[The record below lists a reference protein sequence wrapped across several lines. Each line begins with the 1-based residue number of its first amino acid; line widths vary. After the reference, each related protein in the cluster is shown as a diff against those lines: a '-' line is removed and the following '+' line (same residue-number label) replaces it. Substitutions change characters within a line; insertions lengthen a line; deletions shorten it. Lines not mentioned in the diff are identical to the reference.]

1 MNTLF
6 KYKSVLLVFFACL
19 QTSSGIAQQVS
30 TDSYVKFIN
39 PIIGTAGHNT
49 VYPGVS
55 MPFGMVQLSPD
66 TRVNVDKCLT
76 YIYSDTSI
84 IGFNHIHHL
93 GILSSGSV
101 NVSLMPG
108 IGSLGDLR
116 GDSTQTSGYK
126 SAFSHTD
133 EFASAGYY
141 SVFLNTYGIKA
152 ELTSTERVGFSRY
165 TFPVKTIGH
174 IMLTLGQSVGS
185 IKTHLGN
192 IELLNRTTVRGFEY
206 IGLPSSQHKVYFTLV
221 FSKPYKSAILY
232 ANGQIQKL
240 RSKTASAA
248 DTRAEFIFRKAGTV
262 LAKISLSMVDQSGAE
277 VNLKAELPGWNFD
290 SLKNQSATKWDHA
303 LSGIKTEGN
312 VDSVKTLFYTAL
324 YHCFLTPTLDAD
336 ADHRYLGKDG
346 KIYTANFIHY
356 DVSSFPDHQ
365 RLNYALL
372 DLIAPDRMIDYF
384 HSLLTAQQE
393 FRKNTQPNQ
402 QLNQQLQSSLG
413 IRQLSILSDA
423 YFQGTLPLTMTLPV
437 YEETVKLVHD
447 WSAPKPGSLQ
457 PENNTIDLP
466 LAYMN
471 ASRLAK
477 MLHKT
482 DDYQFFM
489 RQFAIYQHLE
499 EVKGKLQ
506 LKTGAPILSASSQ
519 CCTDFRQLPAK
530 SADQPKKSGLAL
542 YKNNA
547 LGLPTADQ
555 GVESSAWYVFN
566 AIGIYPLNLSDG
578 NFYFTSPLF
587 LKTTISGN
595 NKIKFVVLG
604 NNNSLPD
611 QYITSALLNNQY
623 LKMMYLASGTLNNG
637 AILKL
642 DNHALSNSGVPSL
655 LHDKSKLIRKIHK
668 KRKNTALSP

>member
-6 KYKSVLLVFFACL
+6 RYKSVLFVFFVCL
-19 QTSSGIAQQVS
+19 QTSSGIAQQLPN
-30 TDSYVKFIN
+30 DSYVKFIN
-39 PIIGTAGHNT
+39 PIIGTACHNT
-49 VYPGVS
+49 IYPGVS

-66 TRVNVDKCLT
+66 TRVNEDKCLT
-76 YIYSDTSI
+76 YTYTDTSI

-93 GILSSGSV
+93 GLFSSGSV

-108 IGSLGDLR
+108 IGSLGDLTA
-116 GDSTQTSGYK
+116 DSTQTSGYR

-165 TFPVKTIGH
+165 TFPVKTTGH
-174 IMLTLGQSVGS
+174 IMLTLGQSAGS
-185 IKTHLGN
+185 LKTHLGN

-206 IGLPSSQHKVYFTLV
+206 IGLPSSHHKVYFTLV

-232 ANGQIQKL
+232 ANGQIQKQ

-262 LAKISLSMVDQSGAE
+262 LAKLSLSMVDQSGAD

-290 SLKNQSATKWDHA
+290 SLKNQSATKWDHV
-303 LSGIKTEGN
+303 LSGIKAEGN
-312 VDSVKTLFYTAL
+312 VDSVKTIFYTAL

-336 ADHRYLGKDG
+336 ADRRYLGKDG
-346 KIYTANFIHY
+346 KIYTANYIHY
-356 DVSSFPDHQ
+356 DVSCFPDQ
-365 RLNYALL
+365 ERLNYALL
-372 DLIAPDRMIDYF
+372 NLIAPDRMVDYF
-384 HSLLTAQQE
+384 HSLLTGQQE
-393 FRKNTQPNQ
+393 FRKNTLP
-402 QLNQQLQSSLG
+402 NQQLQSSLG
-413 IRQLSILSDA
+413 IRQFSILSDA
-423 YFQGTLPLTMTLPV
+423 YFQGTLPLNMALPV
-437 YEETVKLVHD
+437 YEEIVKLVHA
-447 WSAPKPGSLQ
+447 WPIPKPGALP

-466 LAYMN
+466 TTYMN

-489 RQFAIYQHLE
+489 HEVAVYQHLD
-499 EVKGKLQ
+499 EVKSKLQ
-506 LKTGAPILSASSQ
+506 LKTGVPILSVSSQ
-519 CCTDFRQLPAK
+519 CCTDFKQLPAK
-530 SADQPKKSGLAL
+530 YVDQSKKSGLACF
-542 YKNNA
+542 KNCA
-547 LGLPTADQ
+547 LGLPTTDQ

-587 LKTTISGN
+587 LKTTISGINKTRFIVLVN
-595 NKIKFVVLG
+595 NKL
-604 NNNSLPD
+604 LPD
-611 QYITSALLNNQY
+611 QFISSAVLNNQY
-623 LKMMYLASGTLNNG
+623 LKLLSIASVTLNNG

-642 DNHALSNSGVPSL
+642 DNQALSISGVPSL

-668 KRKNTALSP
+668 KRKNMALSP